1 MNWNKTLFPARSILI
16 GWPTIRD
23 TGASPGLIQARA
35 GLPNVA
41 PPNISP
47 IRAAVLHA
55 PTVGRDV
62 NGYPDGFTSE
72 GRITRLIASLKDS
85 KPDISSAASL
95 LAKAGAA
102 KRAETAKAKR
112 DRVHAELG
120 AK

>member
-41 PPNISP
+41 PPISSFVP
-47 IRAAVLHA
+47 INTGWIARV
-55 PTVGRDV
+55 VS
-62 NGYPDGFTSE
+62 PDDPV
-72 GRITRLIASLKDS
+72 K
-85 KPDISSAASL
+85 SAASL

-120 AK
+120 TQ